1 MSPRRGIPWPVA
13 GLLAAALGV
22 LPFAAASAQRND
34 EPETVILSHEQGTIV
49 VGRDS
54 EPLPWARSSSG
65 PLVALGAVVDVLGGD
80 LEIGPLGEAHT
91 LRLAGRKV
99 VLGPLSRTV
108 TVDGEVHNLSIRPWI
123 EPEPDYPDEEDEED
137 EEAETADSQA
147 DRGADDA
154 GSGPATDGAGEETG
168 PAVDGEADGAG
179 QAENGNGEE
188 ASAEPGRPGE
198 RGLPPELAEPRQLF
212 VPVDALARAYPET
225 LGYRFDFDRRRGLL
239 RVDRT
244 GEPRLDVGVERVHD
258 LGTTTLVV
266 TFSSR
271 PRFQVDRYRAG
282 VRLRLLSGVM
292 DPRRRVRLNDPLVRW
307 IEVRERS
314 VDIGLAPDAE
324 AAEPYVLGRPPR
336 IQLVLD
342 VTRGRLGTRPG
353 WTSRPEEE
361 RREFRIVLDPGHGGT
376 DDGVRTPSGET
387 EKNVTLGIAQ
397 ALASHL
403 QRELGARVVLT
414 RGGDSTVALENRTSL
429 ANQYEADLF
438 LSLHVVAGAASAQGS
453 AFRTW
458 VLDPPP
464 APVEEGTTEAAGN
477 GAPPDASVSAR
488 GPAAEAAG
496 NGATP
501 DASVSARGPAAE
513 AAGNGATPE
522 AEPAPEAAEDS
533 PPPETAESSEDEG
546 LDDLDSEPVEEE
558 PPVAVPPLEP
568 WDRVHDRAL
577 ERSARLARLI
587 QTQVSDALG
596 LRNRRVRR
604 APVRVLT
611 GAAMPAVLIEFGYEE
626 SGQEMTPVF
635 AGPRGRQVFEAI
647 SRAIRLYRGAT
658 AGDAGRGGAGT
669 GGATAGGATAGGA
682 TAGGATAGGA
692 GTGDART
699 GRASPAAGGT
709 RS

>member
-123 EPEPDYPDEEDEED
+123 EPEPDYPDEEDEQD
-137 EEAETADSQA
+137 EEDETADSQA

-168 PAVDGEADGAG
+168 PAVDGEADGTG
-179 QAENGNGEE
+179 QAEDGSGEE
-188 ASAEPGRPGE
+188 TSAEPGRAGE

-271 PRFQVDRYRAG
+271 PRFQVERYRAG

-342 VTRGRLGTRPG
+342 VTRGRLGARPG

-397 ALASHL
+397 ALGSHL
-403 QRELGARVVLT
+403 RRELGARVVLT

-464 APVEEGTTEAAGN
+464 APVEEEATETEDEAG
-477 GAPPDASVSAR
+477 AEVAEDEPQPD
-488 GPAAEAAG
+488 
-496 NGATP
+496 
-501 DASVSARGPAAE
+501 
-513 AAGNGATPE
+513 
-522 AEPAPEAAEDS
+522 PAPD
-533 PPPETAESSEDEG
+533 TFEDED

-587 QTQVSDALG
+587 QTQVSDVLG

-635 AGPRGRQVFEAI
+635 AGPRGRDVFEAI
-647 SRAIRLYRGAT
+647 GRAIRLYRGASTGGAETGRIGTGGAETGGAT

-669 GGATAGGATAGGA
+669 GGATAGR
-682 TAGGATAGGA
+682 A

>member
-65 PLVALGAVVDVLGGD
+65 PLVALGAVVEVLGGD

-168 PAVDGEADGAG
+168 PADDGEADGTG
-179 QAENGNGEE
+179 PAEDGNGEE
-188 ASAEPGRPGE
+188 ASAEPGRAGE
-198 RGLPPELAEPRQLF
+198 RGLQPELAEPRQLF

-271 PRFQVDRYRAG
+271 PRFQVERYRAG

-336 IQLVLD
+336 VQLVLD
-342 VTRGRLGTRPG
+342 VTRGRLGARPR

-403 QRELGARVVLT
+403 RRELGARVVLT

-438 LSLHVVAGAASAQGS
+438 LSLHVVAGAASAPGS

-464 APVEEGTTEAAGN
+464 APVEDGT
-477 GAPPDASVSAR
+477 
-488 GPAAEAAG
+488 AEAAG

-513 AAGNGATPE
+513 AAGNEPTPE

-533 PPPETAESSEDEG
+533 PPPETAESSEDEH

-635 AGPRGRQVFEAI
+635 AGPRGRDVFEAI
-647 SRAIRLYRGAT
+647 GRAIRLYR
-658 AGDAGRGGAGT
+658 
-669 GGATAGGATAGGA
+669 GA